1 MAFRFSY
8 RIPVVGEVIETEHG
22 KAIVLRLILY
32 REAIDEMKASG
43 TLEKDIKR
51 FKRRISTFLLDVTK
65 YFECELVYPDGEIE
79 RIDWSEY
86 CGFLNTE
93 RRRGGRS

>member
-32 REAIDEMKASG
+32 REAIDEMRASG

-51 FKRRISTFLLDVTK
+51 FKTRISRFFQDVTK
-65 YFECELVYPDGEIE
+65 YFECELVYPNGETE

-86 CGFLNTE
+86 CRLFNTAGKK
-93 RRRGGRS
+93 RIQN